1 MPRLKTAK
9 LTKDRDALLAFRL
22 DRHRSRQYNASVKRR
37 LIALLIVASLGSGG
51 VATMAPPAY
60 AFTGHH
66 CTISTCRFFTSSY
79 STARYYYDRR
89 TCDQWKS
96 LGKAYLHGFRT
107 KTALLNKFP
116 KRKLH
121 PPC

>member
-1 MPRLKTAK
+1 M
-9 LTKDRDALLAFRL
+9 
-22 DRHRSRQYNASVKRR
+22 KRAIAR
-37 LIALLIVASLGSGG
+37 LILVVVLTFSGA
-51 VATMAPPAY
+51 VTLPAAPAQ

-66 CTISTCRFFTSSY
+66 CTISTCRYFTSSY

-96 LGKAYLHGFRT
+96 LSKKYLNGFKT
-107 KTALLNKFP
+107 KTALLAKFP
-116 KRKLH
+116 NRKLH

>member
-1 MPRLKTAK
+1 V
-9 LTKDRDALLAFRL
+9 AL
-22 DRHRSRQYNASVKRR
+22 
-37 LIALLIVASLGSGG
+37 LGSGS

-60 AFTGHH
+60 AFTGHN

-96 LGKAYLHGFRT
+96 LSKKYLNGFRT

-116 KRKLH
+116 NRKLH

>member
-1 MPRLKTAK
+1 VKNVIARLALVVV
-9 LTKDRDALLAFRL
+9 LTF
-22 DRHRSRQYNASVKRR
+22 
-37 LIALLIVASLGSGG
+37 SGA
-51 VATMAPPAY
+51 VMLPAAPAQ

-79 STARYYYDRR
+79 PTAKYYYDRH

-96 LGKAYLHGFRT
+96 LSKTYLQGFKT
-107 KTALLNKFP
+107 KTALLAKFP